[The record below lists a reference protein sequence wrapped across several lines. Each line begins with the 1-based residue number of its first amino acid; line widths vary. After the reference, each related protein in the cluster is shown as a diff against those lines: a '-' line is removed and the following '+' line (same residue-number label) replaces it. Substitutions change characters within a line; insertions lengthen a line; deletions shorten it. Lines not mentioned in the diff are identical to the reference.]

1 MRYGIFGDGDIANV
15 ETVTAAARAAR
26 DDGFAHLW
34 IPQIFGI
41 DALTALA
48 VAGREVPDIELG
60 TAVVPTF
67 PRHPAVLAT
76 QALTV
81 TQTIGPRLN
90 LGVGL
95 SHQTVVEA
103 MWGLSFAKPVR
114 HLREYLAV
122 LAPLLRSEAADASGE
137 GVSGHLRLGIADA
150 PPPRLLVA
158 ALGAQMLAATAE
170 LADGTITWMA
180 STRVIAEHTAP
191 TITRAADAA
200 GRPAPT
206 VAVGLP
212 ICVTA
217 DAAAARER
225 AARLYAVYGNLPSY
239 RAMLDRGGAEGPAD
253 VAIVGT
259 EEEVTAAMHEL
270 ADAGATDLIAAVFG
284 SREER
289 PRTRA
294 LLAELAAAGGG

>member
-1 MRYGIFGDGDIANV
+1 MRFGIFGDGDLAGID
-15 ETVTAAARAAR
+15 TVVAAARAAR
-26 DDGFAHLW
+26 DDGFAHYW

-67 PRHPAVLAT
+67 PRHPGVLAA

-90 LGVGL
+90 LGIGL
-95 SHQTVVEA
+95 SHQFVVEG
-103 MWGLSFAKPVR
+103 MWGLSFERPVR

-122 LAPLLRSEAADASGE
+122 LAPLLRGEPADASGE
-137 GVSGHLRLGIADA
+137 TVSGHLRLGIADA

-158 ALGAQMLAATAE
+158 ALGRQMLEAAAQ
-170 LADGTITWMA
+170 LAAGTVTWMA
-180 STRVIAEHTAP
+180 SPAVIADHTGP
-191 TITRAADAA
+191 TSTRAATAA
-200 GRPAPT
+200 GRPSPS

-217 DAAAARER
+217 DPAAARER
-225 AARLYAVYGNLPSY
+225 AAKVYAVYGNGPSY
-239 RAMLDRGGAEGPAD
+239 RAMLDRAGAAGPAD

-259 EEEVTAAMHEL
+259 EEEVAAQVARL
-270 ADAGATDLIAAVFG
+270 GDAGATDLVAAVFG
-284 SREER
+284 GRDER
-289 PRTRA
+289 PVTRA
-294 LLAELAAAGGG
+294 LLAGLAAAGA

>member
-1 MRYGIFGDGDIANV
+1 MRYGIFGDGDLASV
-15 ETVTAAARAAR
+15 ASVTAAARAAR
-26 DDGFAHLW
+26 DDGFAHYW

-41 DALTALA
+41 DALTALT
-48 VAGREVPDIELG
+48 VAGLEVPDIELG

-81 TQTIGPRLN
+81 TQTIGARLN

-95 SHQTVVEA
+95 SHQFVVED

-122 LAPLLRSEAADASGE
+122 LNPLLHGEPADATGE
-137 GVSGHLRLGIADA
+137 SVSGHLRLGIADA
-150 PPPRLLVA
+150 PAPRLLVA
-158 ALGAQMLAATAE
+158 ALGRQMLEATAQ

-180 STRVIAEHTAP
+180 SGQVIADHTAP
-191 TITRAADAA
+191 TITRAAKAA

-217 DAAAARER
+217 DPAAARER
-225 AARLYAVYGNLPSY
+225 AAKVYAMYGNLPSY
-239 RAMLDRGGAEGPAD
+239 RAMLDRGGAAGPAD

-259 EEEVTAAMHEL
+259 EEEVAAQVAQL
-270 ADAGATDLIAAVFG
+270 ADAGATDLVAAIFG
-284 SREER
+284 SRDER
-289 PRTRA
+289 PVTRA
-294 LLAELAAAGGG
+294 LLAELAAAGA

>member
-1 MRYGIFGDGDIANV
+1 MRYGIFGDGDLASV
-15 ETVTAAARAAR
+15 ATVTAAARAAR
-26 DDGFAHLW
+26 DDGFAHYW

-41 DALTALA
+41 DALTALT
-48 VAGREVPDIELG
+48 VTGREVPDIELG

-81 TQTIGPRLN
+81 TQSIGARLN
-90 LGVGL
+90 LGIGL
-95 SHQTVVEA
+95 SHQFVVED

-122 LAPLLRSEAADASGE
+122 LNPLLHGEPADATGE
-137 GVSGHLRLGIADA
+137 SVSGHLRLGIADA

-158 ALGAQMLAATAE
+158 ALGRQMLEATAQ

-180 STRVIAEHTAP
+180 SNRVIADHTAP
-191 TITRAADAA
+191 TITRAAEAA

-217 DAAAARER
+217 DPAAARER
-225 AARLYAVYGNLPSY
+225 AAKVYAMYGNLPSY
-239 RAMLDRGGAEGPAD
+239 RAMLDRGGAAGPAD

-259 EEEVTAAMHEL
+259 EEEVAAQVAQL
-270 ADAGATDLIAAVFG
+270 ADAGATDLVAAIFG
-284 SREER
+284 SRDER
-289 PRTRA
+289 PVTRA
-294 LLAELAAAGGG
+294 LLAELAAAGA